1 MFYIMQKSSLF
12 CQNLVGMYL
21 RHPPPPPPPPP
32 PFSEHVL
39 FFSHPNI
46 TFLFLNINPNNFSIA
61 FDFQLIML
69 QILFLYFLVAN
80 LMEICQYFCLCQT

>member
-12 CQNLVGMYL
+12 CLNLVGMYL
-21 RHPPPPPPPPP
+21 PPP

-39 FFSHPNI
+39 FISHPNI